1 MSAQLTPH
9 PSRQRAALRGLVD
22 RLVQR
27 PWFRAAVLVGSLASD
42 MDDELSDIDLIVVV
56 SEFSRAWRE
65 RGELEAG
72 GAIVAWDASPAGDR
86 VGAHKWITRDLVL
99 VECLLGEPGAF
110 RLAEPYKLLAG
121 DERLLDEVPRR
132 PRLTREQVREG
143 PAVDPIERAYDDFK
157 NTVRTR
163 QRT

>member
-1 MSAQLTPH
+1 MTAQPIEH
-9 PSRQRAALRGLVD
+9 GSRQRAVLRGLLD

-27 PWFRAAVLVGSLASD
+27 PWFRAAILVGSLASD
-42 MDDELSDIDLIVVV
+42 VDDELSDIDLLVVV

-65 RGELEAG
+65 RGELEARS
-72 GAIVAWDASPAGDR
+72 AIVAWDASPVQDR

-110 RLAEPYKLLAG
+110 RLAEPYELLAG
-121 DERLLDEVPRR
+121 DERILDAVPRR

-143 PAVDPIERAYDDFK
+143 PPVDPIERAYDDFK
-157 NTVRTR
+157 NTVRAR
-163 QRT
+163 QRI